1 MSSIAYALRAEYAD
15 SYGGG
20 NVNIGGS
27 PFDVLEALKAGN
39 GQILVDEADAPAL
52 TVFDGYAPLE
62 RVAVKKKTPTP
73 KKSAKAEKDEA

>member
-1 MSSIAYALRAEYAD
+1 MSSIAFALRAEYAE

-39 GQILVDEADAPAL
+39 GQIKVDETDTVAL
-52 TVFDGYAPLE
+52 TVLDSYAPLE
-62 RVAVKKKTPTP
+62 RVAP
-73 KKSAKAEKDEA
+73 KKPTTKKPAKAEKDA